1 MIIFRKLKWRNFLST
16 GNSWCEVQLDR
27 SRSTIV
33 IGKNGDGKSTILD
46 ALTFVLFGE
55 PFRQVKK
62 NQLINSINGKNA
74 EVEIEFT
81 SGTNVYKIRR
91 GIKPNLFEYYENGVI
106 QNQNAAMVDCQKNIE
121 EQILKINYS
130 TFCQVCILGSASYV
144 PFMQLPANQ
153 RRFVIE
159 SILDIGIFSTMND
172 MLKIRSQDTKLSLID
187 VNKNIEIAKSNIQ
200 AQKTI
205 VENLSNSKADN
216 IAKIDDKIEKNKI
229 SIQEIINH
237 ISILTKT
244 ALNLEESIKDSI
256 EVFDKLE
263 KAKKLIAVNDTRI
276 ETIDEK
282 IMFFN
287 DNESC
292 PTCDSTIQHKER
304 TIEKLNKEKNDI
316 YARVSKIKEVLEK
329 LEMRTRE
336 IRNISNSKLET
347 LNEISSLQSS
357 ISLLENTIKE
367 LEIDKTQINETNNN
381 ADKYKDKIKQLA
393 ESALV
398 EVDKK
403 NSLMEITEIEN
414 TSKLLLQD
422 SGVKTAIVKK
432 YLPIMNKLI
441 NKYLQAMDFF
451 VHFELDEN
459 FNETIR
465 SRHRDEFTYD
475 SFSEGEKMR
484 IDLAILFTWRH
495 IAKMKNS
502 INTSLLILDEIFDS
516 SLDTAG
522 VDYFLTLISQL
533 DKDVN
538 VFVISHKGD
547 TLIEKFMSTI
557 KFEKKNDFSTI
568 VNA

>member
-16 GNSWCEVQLDR
+16 GNAWCEVQLDK
-27 SRSTIV
+27 SKSTIV

-91 GIKPNLFEYYENGVI
+91 GIKPNIFEYYENGVI
-106 QNQNAAMVDCQKNIE
+106 QNQNAALIDCQKNIE
-121 EQILKINYS
+121 EQILKINYN

-159 SILDIGIFSTMND
+159 SILDIGIFSTMNE
-172 MLKIRSQDTKLSLID
+172 MLKIRSQDSRLLLTD

-205 VENLSNSKADN
+205 VENLSVSKQEKVE
-216 IAKIDDKIEKNKI
+216 KIDERMRKYEEDLKELQIKIHKLNKRI
-229 SIQEIINH
+229 SEI
-237 ISILTKT
+237 
-244 ALNLEESIKDSI
+244 DSATTDSAD
-256 EVFDKLE
+256 VFDRID
-263 KAKKLIAVNDTRI
+263 KAKKLIAVNETRI
-276 ETIDEK
+276 EAIDEK
-282 IMFFN
+282 MMFFN

-292 PTCDSTIQHKER
+292 PTCESPIQHKQHALD
-304 TIEKLNKEKNDI
+304 KLQKEKQDI
-316 YARVSKIKEVLEK
+316 ESRIVKITEALTTGEIRGREIKTLFNEK
-329 LEMRTRE
+329 LEA
-336 IRNISNSKLET
+336 S
-347 LNEISSLQSS
+347 NEISNLQTS
-357 ISLLENTIKE
+357 IKYTESNIQNCISEKSELSNTAN
-367 LEIDKTQINETNNN
+367 DTS
-381 ADKYKDKIKQLA
+381 KYKDKIKELA
-393 ESALV
+393 EQALL

-403 NSLMEITEIEN
+403 NDLMERIEIES

-516 SLDTAG
+516 SLDSAG

-533 DKDVN
+533 DNNVN

>member
-292 PTCDSTIQHKER
+292 PTCESTIQHKER